1 MEGSA
6 DEATDHFVPCTAGEN
21 ETCQIVNKLS
31 TWNELLLGS
40 QFELRE
46 MKTAGQLSLSCIR
59 DSPRIENFDSLR
71 LPQYPELIGW
81 LLRTHNCIASV
92 YVSAVGIASLS
103 VLEALR
109 HSAGTKT
116 VIFWFE
122 DVEALNAAFEVIT
135 CLTKTEELH
144 CGIHYDA
151 ALDGFMTALSA
162 LLEASTALKSLTLSC
177 LQLMGPMVDTLFTH
191 LLLSKHK
198 LKELVLDHCE
208 LSCDSYPNALNEYIG
223 EPDDRLVDA
232 LRLLPK
238 FQHVTDL
245 SIELRSGSRR
255 LYLALKEYLTSTTAL
270 HNLELSVRW
279 NVVVDAEGANPWWSA
294 IHESLS
300 RNKSLKKLRVSGHQI
315 SAQDIEGLADAV
327 KRSQSITW
335 VMLINVA
342 PNNASVFVR
351 RLSKGIADNWTLLFV
366 HCWFSIDVDAARDW
380 FAVCET
386 TRRNCG
392 IVARAARFMKA
403 SLLDRYVV
411 GALEH
416 VSRYPVLLDEVAE
429 LANIDRSEIVD
440 LVRDRL
446 KSAETLDGFMR
457 VVGVVRERVVCHPP
471 DEDRMQLDDLIEDC
485 WRHVRRFLMIYDVKH
500 SIRQMD
506 KI

>member
-1 MEGSA
+1 
-6 DEATDHFVPCTAGEN
+6 
-21 ETCQIVNKLS
+21 
-31 TWNELLLGS
+31 
-40 QFELRE
+40 
-46 MKTAGQLSLSCIR
+46 
-59 DSPRIENFDSLR
+59 
-71 LPQYPELIGW
+71 
-81 LLRTHNCIASV
+81 
-92 YVSAVGIASLS
+92 
-103 VLEALR
+103 
-109 HSAGTKT
+109 
-116 VIFWFE
+116 
-122 DVEALNAAFEVIT
+122 
-135 CLTKTEELH
+135 
-144 CGIHYDA
+144 
-151 ALDGFMTALSA
+151 
-162 LLEASTALKSLTLSC
+162 
-177 LQLMGPMVDTLFTH
+177 
-191 LLLSKHK
+191 
-198 LKELVLDHCE
+198 
-208 LSCDSYPNALNEYIG
+208 
-223 EPDDRLVDA
+223 
-232 LRLLPK
+232 
-238 FQHVTDL
+238 
-245 SIELRSGSRR
+245 
-255 LYLALKEYLTSTTAL
+255 
-270 HNLELSVRW
+270 
-279 NVVVDAEGANPWWSA
+279 
-294 IHESLS
+294 
-300 RNKSLKKLRVSGHQI
+300 
-315 SAQDIEGLADAV
+315 
-327 KRSQSITW
+327 
-335 VMLINVA
+335 MLINVA